1 MVEINE
7 NYIKWNNK
15 EFKMFTNI
23 LSLLSESM
31 DNLLIKEGKIRQYS
45 NEKRYILN
53 IDINNLVSD
62 KTLLI
67 FGIKDKSK
75 LLDTLQKQEAD
86 AKLIFSKNKYDIVA
100 DVTTISITPLRES
113 LFKYLYL
120 EKDEYDNLFNNYN
133 TIVNDYEIDTKIVDR
148 LSTFSNTL
156 SSRLLRIEFEEDI
169 INFKIT
175 ASDNTSP
182 TVISLL
188 TMKNE
193 SKFKTNY
200 STILTKSLLVAPP
213 PFKLSILSS
222 GDDKRVALK
231 ISGELE
237 YDEVKIP
244 LTIMSFGDLIEED
257 GSELLAI

>member
-86 AKLIFSKNKYDIVA
+86 AKLIFSKNK
-100 DVTTISITPLRES
+100 
-113 LFKYLYL
+113 
-120 EKDEYDNLFNNYN
+120 
-133 TIVNDYEIDTKIVDR
+133 
-148 LSTFSNTL
+148 
-156 SSRLLRIEFEEDI
+156 
-169 INFKIT
+169 
-175 ASDNTSP
+175 
-182 TVISLL
+182 
-188 TMKNE
+188 
-193 SKFKTNY
+193 
-200 STILTKSLLVAPP
+200 
-213 PFKLSILSS
+213 
-222 GDDKRVALK
+222 
-231 ISGELE
+231 
-237 YDEVKIP
+237 
-244 LTIMSFGDLIEED
+244 
-257 GSELLAI
+257 